1 MRAAFFLTA
10 CFIGFTASGAE
21 AQVLVLG
28 NGIGSACWRAAEF
41 GMGSMNEGFQNC
53 TEALST
59 PSLSL
64 RDKAGTYV
72 NHAVIRLRAGDNS
85 GALTDA
91 DQAIRM
97 LDMGEAHVNRG
108 AALINMM
115 RPAEALQAINTGIEK
130 GTTKMHLV
138 LFNRASAKFL
148 TGDVRGAYY
157 DYRMAADLRP
167 DIPMLQNA
175 VQQFQVT
182 QRPVQG
188 AQNGDEMVDEIV
200 ALGNPAIRTR

>member
-1 MRAAFFLTA
+1 MRAAFLLTA
-10 CFIGFTASGAE
+10 CIIGFTATGAE

-41 GMGSMNEGFQNC
+41 GTGSMNEGFKMC
-53 TEALST
+53 TEALNT
-59 PSLSL
+59 PAMSL

-72 NHAVIRLRAGDNS
+72 NRAVIRLRAGDNT
-85 GALTDA
+85 GALADA

-97 LDMGEAHVNRG
+97 MDMGEAHVNRG

-115 RPAEALQAINTGIEK
+115 RPADALQAINTGIEK
-130 GTTKMHLV
+130 GTGKMHLV

-148 TGDVRGAYY
+148 TGDVRGSYY

-175 VQQFQVT
+175 VSQFQVIR
-182 QRPVQG
+182 RPAQG
-188 AQNGDEMVDEIV
+188 AQNSDEMVDEVV